1 MDALK
6 IILLYVL
13 FALTL
18 QSSIRDESFVRFC
31 GKVGGGVTTTTGN
44 NLNGMTCRVTW
55 NILTNNDEVEQVCKI
70 KAPYPLKAFEVNINK
85 KAECTY
91 ENVYTCRPDYTQI
104 NGYCYRVMSDKLISY
119 EDAEKKCKSQK
130 TKLEISGKEVT
141 SAIVDLF
148 DEDLIRIFE
157 FYFEEMRSIWIQ
169 PRDDYKDQIDYEGD
183 SENYAI
189 VYGMATFY
197 NVGPNSLIKMPKNH
211 RAQAMCHYRAEE
223 TPNSFGYN
231 AKKLAKYYY
240 PTLQRGDLTVWRTSG
255 SYNYWTQNQDKSF
268 AINQCQK
275 SMAAIAGNTE
285 IDVFNPTKDNMKIL
299 REDDAVKESFI
310 KAYSP
315 SYLCCYDVP
324 SYYDRGW
331 HYDHY
336 SIILHFSKSYSP
348 FVCNQNTKLP
358 HMSSALY
365 SFSPQYHS
373 YLCRERVGTF
383 LLFSE
388 PVSGIDNVE
397 VFNRQDA
404 PHLCSIYFEN
414 IRVRTKCPDGWKMYQ
429 RENERI
435 VCHNMFTVQRNY
447 DDAQKLCGLQGAQ
460 LSTFTSKEEYDFLR
474 NVDASP
480 WIGARK
486 ENQLSTL
493 YS

>member
-197 NVGPNSLIKMPKNH
+197 NLMYWDSPGFEDYSDKTRKVIASGWVGHNPDNE
-211 RAQAMCHYRAEE
+211 AQNEYCIQLHENVLNDVDCGKRKPYYCVMDV
-223 TPNSFGYN
+223 GY
-231 AKKLAKYYY
+231 
-240 PTLQRGDLTVWRTSG
+240 
-255 SYNYWTQNQDKSF
+255 
-268 AINQCQK
+268 
-275 SMAAIAGNTE
+275 E
-285 IDVFNPTKDNMKIL
+285 
-299 REDDAVKESFI
+299 
-310 KAYSP
+310 
-315 SYLCCYDVP
+315 
-324 SYYDRGW
+324 
-331 HYDHY
+331 
-336 SIILHFSKSYSP
+336 
-348 FVCNQNTKLP
+348 
-358 HMSSALY
+358 
-365 SFSPQYHS
+365 
-373 YLCRERVGTF
+373 
-383 LLFSE
+383 
-388 PVSGIDNVE
+388 
-397 VFNRQDA
+397 
-404 PHLCSIYFEN
+404 
-414 IRVRTKCPDGWKMYQ
+414 
-429 RENERI
+429 
-435 VCHNMFTVQRNY
+435 
-447 DDAQKLCGLQGAQ
+447 
-460 LSTFTSKEEYDFLR
+460 
-474 NVDASP
+474 
-480 WIGARK
+480 
-486 ENQLSTL
+486 
-493 YS
+493 